1 MDGWEARMDGWEA
14 REKECKEGVKKKEA
28 RMRGRER
35 EEGKVYIR
43 ALVILRVLLKYKKIN
58 G

>member
-1 MDGWEARMDGWEA
+1 MNGWEARMDGWEA
-14 REKECKEGVKKKEA
+14 REKECREN
-28 RMRGRER
+28 GRER

-43 ALVILRVLLKYKKIN
+43 ALVILRILLKYKKID